1 MKLKHLLLPLGFC
14 AFIACDKEE
23 NNNDN
28 TAQQQEIVN
37 NYANMVYANYG
48 DALQDA
54 KDLESAIND
63 FLTLPTELT
72 MTAAKEAW
80 LTARESYGVSE
91 AYRFSSGPIDDAD
104 GPEGN
109 LNAWPLDEAYID
121 YVQGNANA
129 GIINN
134 ANDFPVIDKTTLLDA
149 NENGGETNIS
159 IGYHAIEFLLW
170 GQDLTA
176 PDAKLAGQRPFT
188 DFIENGSDAI
198 VRRKAYIQV
207 CADLLVDQLTELRAE
222 WATGAT
228 FRNDFISADASV
240 TLTNILTGPGVL
252 AKSELAGERVF
263 TAYENRD
270 QEDEHSCF
278 SDNTHRDIR
287 LNLQGILNVLNGEY
301 TSVNEQVTGGK
312 SFIALLEEK
321 DATAAA
327 SLKVLMETAKTE
339 VDKTAIPFDFAI
351 SDDSERPQ
359 VLVAVNAL
367 RNLGDGIAESAA
379 KLGLNINTA
388 LPE

>member
-1 MKLKHLLLPLGFC
+1 MKLKHLLLPIGFC

-23 NNNDN
+23 THNDN
-28 TAQQQEIVN
+28 TAQQQEVVN
-37 NYANMVYANYG
+37 NYANMVYANYS

-54 KDLESAIND
+54 KNLKSAIND
-63 FLTLPTELT
+63 LMELPSESSL
-72 MTAAKEAW
+72 TAAKNAW
-80 LTARESYGVSE
+80 LTARESSGVSE
-91 AYRFSSGPIDDAD
+91 AYR
-104 GPEGN
+104 
-109 LNAWPLDEAYID
+109 
-121 YVQGNANA
+121 NANA

-134 ANDFPVIDKTTLLDA
+134 TVDFPVIDKATLLAA

-170 GQDLTA
+170 GQDLTD
-176 PDAKLAGQRPFT
+176 PSAKLAGQRPFT
-188 DFIENGSDAI
+188 DFVLNSSESI
-198 VRRKAYIQV
+198 VRRRTYIQV
-207 CADLLVDQLTELRAE
+207 CAELLVDQLTDLTAE
-222 WATGAT
+222 WASGAT
-228 FRNDFISADASV
+228 FRNDFVTADAAI

-278 SDNTHRDIR
+278 SDNTHRDVR

-301 TSVNEQVTGGK
+301 ISDANQVSGGK
-312 SFIALLEEK
+312 SFLSLLE
-321 DATAAA
+321 ATDAAA
-327 SLKVLMETAKTE
+327 ANELKALMETAKTE
-339 VDKTAIPFDFAI
+339 VEKTAIPFDFAI
-351 SDDSERPQ
+351 SDDNERSQ

-367 RNLGDGIAESAA
+367 RNLGDGITESAA

>member
-1 MKLKHLLLPLGFC
+1 MKFKHLLIPIGFC
-14 AFIACDKEE
+14 AFVACDKEE
-23 NNNDN
+23 THNDN
-28 TAQQQEIVN
+28 TAQQQEVVN
-37 NYANMVYANYG
+37 NYANMVYANYS

-54 KDLESAIND
+54 KNLKSAIND
-63 FLTLPTELT
+63 LMELPSEATL
-72 MTAAKEAW
+72 TAAKNAW
-80 LTARESYGVSE
+80 LVARESYGVSE

-121 YVQGNANA
+121 YVLGNANA

-134 ANDFPVIDKTTLLDA
+134 TVDFPVIDKATLLAA

-170 GQDLTA
+170 GQDLTD
-176 PDAKLAGQRPFT
+176 PSAKLAGQRPFT
-188 DFIENGSDAI
+188 DFVLNSSESI
-198 VRRKAYIQV
+198 VRRRTYIQI
-207 CADLLVDQLTELRAE
+207 CAELLVDQLTDLTAE
-222 WATGAT
+222 WASGAA
-228 FRNDFISADASV
+228 FRNDFVSADAAI

-278 SDNTHRDIR
+278 SDNTHRDVR

-301 TSVNEQVTGGK
+301 ISDANQVSGGK
-312 SFIALLEEK
+312 SFLSLLE
-321 DATAAA
+321 ATDAAA
-327 SLKVLMETAKTE
+327 SNELKALMETAKTE
-339 VDKTAIPFDFAI
+339 VEKTAIPFDFAI
-351 SDDSERPQ
+351 SDDNERPQ

-367 RNLGDGIAESAA
+367 RNLGDGITESAA